1 MQYLIEFTL
10 YLNIL
15 QNGKCVLMGSVFKT
29 SSTSGISVIRYEI

>member
-15 QNGKCVLMGSVFKT
+15 QNGKCVLMDFAFRT
-29 SSTSGISVIRYEI
+29 SSTSSINVIKI